1 MSPVGFC
8 NARDPFNTL
17 LASTHTSLPRP
28 KCGCAR
34 LSVFRAL
41 VSSSLVIR
49 AATWCLVQFALRR
62 VSMGPAVLR
71 GSDFCCASAL
81 LFVFLLSP
89 QLHTGAYD
97 GGGGDD
103 LDRLRGYAW

>member
-1 MSPVGFC
+1 
-8 NARDPFNTL
+8 
-17 LASTHTSLPRP
+17 
-28 KCGCAR
+28 
-34 LSVFRAL
+34 
-41 VSSSLVIR
+41 
-49 AATWCLVQFALRR
+49 
-62 VSMGPAVLR
+62 MGPAVLR